1 MLDKILC
8 VAVLVIILYI
18 AAKILN
24 EVKWGDILERDIIK
38 EYIDKLYTE
47 FELHTMDEIC
57 NAIFEIKSELRN
69 VYNELKDEDDCL
81 VVDVIIKVLDDIDF
95 SKTKIYELRE
105 KITCIK
111 VLFNLINWEDVKW
124 NF

>member
-1 MLDKILC
+1 MK
-8 VAVLVIILYI
+8 
-18 AAKILN
+18 
-24 EVKWGDILERDIIK
+24 RDIIK

-47 FELHTMDEIC
+47 FEKNTIDEIC
-57 NAIFEIKSELRN
+57 NAIFEIKMNLRN

-81 VVDVIIKVLDDIDF
+81 VVDVMVKVLDDIDF

-111 VLFNLINWEDVKW
+111 VLFELINWEDVK
-124 NF
+124 

>member
-1 MLDKILC
+1 MLNKIVC
-8 VAVLVIILYI
+8 IAILVIILYI

-24 EVKWGDILERDIIK
+24 EVKWGDILKKDIIK
-38 EYIDKLYTE
+38 EYIDKLYIE
-47 FELHTMDEIC
+47 FEKNTIDEIC

-81 VVDVIIKVLDDIDF
+81 VVDVIIKVLDNIDF

-105 KITCIK
+105 KITCIRE
-111 VLFNLINWEDVKW
+111 LFNLINWEVILL
-124 NF
+124 

>member
-1 MLDKILC
+1 M
-8 VAVLVIILYI
+8 
-18 AAKILN
+18 
-24 EVKWGDILERDIIK
+24 ERDIIR
-38 EYIDKLYTE
+38 EWINKLHTE
-47 FELHTMDEIC
+47 FEKNTIDEIC

-105 KITCIK
+105 KITCIRE
-111 VLFNLINWEDVKW
+111 LFNLINWEEC
-124 NF
+124 